1 MKQIEIKLEKITP
14 VKANEILLK
23 RNPDNYRNL
32 KGNAA
37 RLYGKEMKEG
47 RWMFNGDVIR
57 FDWDGNLIDGQHR
70 LEAIKNTGIPQE
82 FIIVKGLDPKCAQTI
97 DIGYKKS
104 VEDYL
109 NWYLK
114 KQEKMY
120 TKGATAVV
128 KLAMTLHRKNKQI
141 GHSSAYSGI
150 SNTMMV
156 DRYLEDSI
164 HFNEAVAFGKEI
176 SRLSKTALKQTVL
189 KQSYVGGIYYYLVYD
204 LGIDADTVREFFNR
218 LASYNSL
225 ERSPFTKTY
234 EILADTKKL
243 GRSGVDIIN
252 VYINCWNSRS
262 NPKNLNGDTEWF
274 NLPKSVTIE
283 TPVEVV

>member
-1 MKQIEIKLEKITP
+1 MDKEIKITFEKITP
-14 VKANEILLK
+14 AKANEILFE
-23 RNPDNYRNL
+23 RNADNYRNL

-47 RWMFNGDVIR
+47 RWMFNGDTIR
-57 FDWDGNLIDGQHR
+57 FDWNGNLIDGQHR

-82 FIIVKGLDPKCAQTI
+82 FIIVKGLNPECAQTI

-141 GHSSAYSGI
+141 GHSSAYSCI
-150 SNTMMV
+150 SNTMIV

-164 HFNEAVAFGKEI
+164 HFNEAVSFGKEI
-176 SRLSKTALKQTVL
+176 SSLSKKVL
-189 KQSYVGGIYYYLVYD
+189 KPSYVGGIYYYLVYD
-204 LGIDADTVREFFNR
+204 LGIDEGIVREFFNKF
-218 LASYNSL
+218 ASYNTL
-225 ERSPFTKTY
+225 ERTPFTRAY

-243 GRSGVDIIN
+243 GRSGVDIMN

-262 NPKNLNGDTEWF
+262 NSKNLNGDTEWF

>member
-1 MKQIEIKLEKITP
+1 MKELKISLKKITP
-14 VKANEILLK
+14 VMADEILSK
-23 RNPDNYRNL
+23 RNEFNYRNL
-32 KGNAA
+32 KGNTAK
-37 RLYGKEMKEG
+37 LYGNEMKEG
-47 RWMFNGDVIR
+47 RWMFNGDTIR

-70 LEAIKNTGIPQE
+70 LEAIKETGIPQD
-82 FIIVKGLDPKCAQTI
+82 FIVVEGLNPECSQTI

-120 TKGATAVV
+120 EKGATAIV

-141 GHSSAYSGI
+141 GHSSSYSRI
-150 SNTMMV
+150 SNTMVV
-156 DRYLEDSI
+156 DRYLEDMI
-164 HFNEAVAFGKEI
+164 HFNDAVSFGKEV
-176 SRLSKTALKQTVL
+176 SRLSKKVL
-189 KQSYVGGIYYYLVYD
+189 KPSYVGGIYYYLVYD

-218 LASYNSL
+218 FASYNTL
-225 ERSPFTKTY
+225 ERTPFTKAY
-234 EILADTKKL
+234 EMLADTKKL

-262 NPKNLNGDTEWF
+262 NSKNLNGDTEWF
-274 NLPKSVTIE
+274 NLPKSITIE